1 MRLTQVYL
9 EEDQIRTLRRLA
21 RRRGTPVSALIREAV
36 RRFLEDPQNSL
47 EPWEEELR
55 FMDRW
60 ASGPPAIRA
69 PDEVLRTSSGTRGPG
84 REWRREDLHERR
96 PD

>member
-1 MRLTQVYL
+1 MRV
-9 EEDQIRTLRRLA
+9 IRRVA
-21 RRRGTPVSALIREAV
+21 RLIREAV

-60 ASGPPAIRA
+60 APGPPEGPGRSGA
-69 PDEVLRTSSGTRGPG
+69 PVEVLRTSTGTRA
-84 REWRREDLHERR
+84 WRREDLHDRR

>member
-1 MRLTQVYL
+1 M
-9 EEDQIRTLRRLA
+9 
-21 RRRGTPVSALIREAV
+21 PVSALIREAV

-60 ASGPPAIRA
+60 ASGPP
-69 PDEVLRTSSGTRGPG
+69 VGPG
-84 REWRREDLHERR
+84 REWHREDLYDRT
-96 PD
+96 

>member
-21 RRRGTPVSALIREAV
+21 RRRGMPVSALIREAV

-60 ASGPPAIRA
+60 ASGPPA
-69 PDEVLRTSSGTRGPG
+69 ETG
-84 REWRREDLHERR
+84 RSWRREDLHDRT
-96 PD
+96 

>member
-21 RRRGTPVSALIREAV
+21 RRRGMPVSALIREAV

-60 ASGPPAIRA
+60 APGPPEGPGRSGA
-69 PDEVLRTSSGTRGPG
+69 PVEVLRTSTGTRA
-84 REWRREDLHERR
+84 WRREDLHDRR

>member
-21 RRRGTPVSALIREAV
+21 RRRGMPVSALIREAV

-60 ASGPPAIRA
+60 ASGPPAGPGRSGA
-69 PDEVLRTSSGTRGPG
+69 PVEVLRTSTGT

>member
-21 RRRGTPVSALIREAV
+21 RRRGMPVSALIREAV

-60 ASGPPAIRA
+60 ASGPPAGPGHSGVPA
-69 PDEVLRTSSGTRGPG
+69 GTRT
-84 REWRREDLHERR
+84 WRREDLHERR